1 VTERYSSNASGLAP
15 GDRTDLDGMGIAS
28 FAAVGKAA
36 VKWDQA

>member
-1 VTERYSSNASGLAP
+1 MERYSSDASGFAR
-15 GDRTDLDGMGIAS
+15 GDRTDLDGMGTAS